1 MAVANGL
8 QRNQSPNALVSF
20 DGPKSWILS
29 SAIGVGRVV
38 IPEKTRIIETGSV
51 TTTRS
56 TSRPGSF
63 THTDGSPWSST
74 SQSVVA
80 SAPV

>member
-1 MAVANGL
+1 MANGL
-8 QRNQSPNALVSF
+8 QRNQPPNALVSF

-29 SAIGVGRVV
+29 AATASARVV

-74 SQSVVA
+74 SHSVVA
-80 SAPV
+80 SSPV